1 MHRNK
6 IKLGKFSMVSK
17 PFILILKCVCMTMS
31 TEPGWAVTD
40 CRMTCYRLLDDLL
53 QTDGWENSF
62 PEMLPETPG
71 TCLRGWNC
79 IGPDQEVHLWTDRS
93 FGIFMNPLFKLHLC
107 PVTFN
112 KNINHVLILKYRFIA
127 SQYHGPGLHRKVENS
142 LNCYN

>member
-53 QTDGWENSF
+53 QTAGCAVTDCR
-62 PEMLPETPG
+62 M
-71 TCLRGWNC
+71 TC
-79 IGPDQEVHLWTDRS
+79 
-93 FGIFMNPLFKLHLC
+93 
-107 PVTFN
+107 
-112 KNINHVLILKYRFIA
+112 YRLLDDLLQTA
-127 SQYHGPGLHRKVENS
+127 G
-142 LNCYN
+142 